1 MKHKK
6 LFSMLMIL
14 LLVLMIMALGIPVM
28 ANSNLI
34 PYSVSVPTQPV
45 TDPVTTTAQIDLVA
59 YIHHI
64 IITNSDSTVAQT
76 VTFYSLSNDTN
87 TVTTDFVVDIAS
99 TAPATTGYIEPIQIQ
114 FPIGASPYAVDELC
128 IRKSS
133 LASDIRVTVFYR

>member
-1 MKHKK
+1 MIHKK
-6 LFSMLMIL
+6 LFSMLLIL
-14 LLVLMIMALGIPVM
+14 FYVLMIMAPGIPVM

-76 VTFYSLSNDTN
+76 VTFYSLSNATT
-87 TVTTDFVVDIAS
+87 TVTSDFSIDIAS
-99 TAPATTGYIEPIQIQ
+99 TAAATTGYIEPIQIS

-133 LASDIRVTVFYR
+133 LASTITVTVFYR

>member
-1 MKHKK
+1 MIHKK
-6 LFSMLMIL
+6 IFSMLL
-14 LLVLMIMALGIPVM
+14 VLFYVLMIMAPGIPVM

-45 TDPVTTTAQIDLVA
+45 TDPVTTTAQVDLMA

-76 VTFYSLSNDTN
+76 VTFYSMSNSTT
-87 TVTTDFVVDIAS
+87 TVTEDFAVILAS
-99 TAPATTGYIEPIQIQ
+99 TTAAATGYIEPVQIP

-133 LASDIRVTVFYR
+133 LASTVQVTIFYR